1 MVSACFVVIMM
12 SSFPTFNILPG
23 VSASASFLARISDD
37 SASKPD
43 MKDVFVDATGRVY
56 QKRNLSVGSDEGV
69 TRGRWKLALQRGESF
84 NQGDVIMDDENRLLL
99 LPRAGVESGS
109 NHEVEEAD
117 PGFLMRG
124 RGLE

>member
-23 VSASASFLARISDD
+23 VSASTSFLARKSDD

-56 QKRNLSVGSDEGV
+56 QRRNLSVCSDAGV
-69 TRGRWKLALQRGESF
+69 TGGKWQLALQRGDSF
-84 NQGDVIMDDENRLLL
+84 NQGDVIIDDDDRLLL

-109 NHEVEEAD
+109 NDEAEKAD
-117 PGFLMRG
+117 PGFLLRG
-124 RGLE
+124 RVL